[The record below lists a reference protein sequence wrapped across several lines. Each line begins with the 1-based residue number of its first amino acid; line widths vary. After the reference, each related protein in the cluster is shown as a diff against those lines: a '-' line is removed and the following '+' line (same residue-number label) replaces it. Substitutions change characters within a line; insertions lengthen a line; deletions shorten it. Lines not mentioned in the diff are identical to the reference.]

1 MNLTENY
8 SRKMSEILGR
18 KMSEI
23 LGWKISQ
30 KVPKVRIF
38 PIKISSMENV
48 RNLFVGKCHGK
59 DDISENV
66 RNFRSENVRNFEV
79 GKWGRK
85 NHIHFSLGPS
95 AILFYYPSEGVW
107 VIVPPFPYPPGTAHC
122 PTLPTFWNTDS
133 FYPSTIET
141 MCACAYFY
149 ILEIFQLGHFI
160 GTFSSI
166 WLGVKSNFI
175 SFLW

>member
-1 MNLTENY
+1 MKITSNSKCNMNLTENY
-8 SRKMSEILGR
+8 SQKMCEILGR

-79 GKWGRK
+79 ETALRASVLIKLRARVCADGR
-85 NHIHFSLGPS
+85 GEPS
-95 AILFYYPSEGVW
+95 VG
-107 VIVPPFPYPPGTAHC
+107 C
-122 PTLPTFWNTDS
+122 
-133 FYPSTIET
+133 
-141 MCACAYFY
+141 
-149 ILEIFQLGHFI
+149 
-160 GTFSSI
+160 
-166 WLGVKSNFI
+166 
-175 SFLW
+175 

>member
-1 MNLTENY
+1 MNLTEIY

-23 LGWKISQ
+23 LGWKMSQ

-66 RNFRSENVRNFEV
+66 RN
-79 GKWGRK
+79 
-85 NHIHFSLGPS
+85 
-95 AILFYYPSEGVW
+95 
-107 VIVPPFPYPPGTAHC
+107 
-122 PTLPTFWNTDS
+122 
-133 FYPSTIET
+133 
-141 MCACAYFY
+141 
-149 ILEIFQLGHFI
+149 
-160 GTFSSI
+160 
-166 WLGVKSNFI
+166 
-175 SFLW
+175 

>member
-1 MNLTENY
+1 MGVEIGVVDGRSVGRGKLVKKEGCKTSNMNLTENY

-66 RNFRSENVRNFEV
+66 RNFRWENVRNFEV
-79 GKWGRK
+79 RK
-85 NHIHFSLGPS
+85 
-95 AILFYYPSEGVW
+95 
-107 VIVPPFPYPPGTAHC
+107 
-122 PTLPTFWNTDS
+122 
-133 FYPSTIET
+133 
-141 MCACAYFY
+141 
-149 ILEIFQLGHFI
+149 
-160 GTFSSI
+160 
-166 WLGVKSNFI
+166 
-175 SFLW
+175 

>member
-59 DDISENV
+59 DDISDSPSRKGAS
-66 RNFRSENVRNFEV
+66 RNYSIINFGAAYILMDEVNLMLVIACSGCPSDSRLAKYFSENELVE
-79 GKWGRK
+79 K
-85 NHIHFSLGPS
+85 
-95 AILFYYPSEGVW
+95 
-107 VIVPPFPYPPGTAHC
+107 
-122 PTLPTFWNTDS
+122 
-133 FYPSTIET
+133 
-141 MCACAYFY
+141 
-149 ILEIFQLGHFI
+149 
-160 GTFSSI
+160 
-166 WLGVKSNFI
+166 
-175 SFLW
+175 

>member
-1 MNLTENY
+1 MTVSVKTSNMNLTENY

-66 RNFRSENVRNFEV
+66 QNFRLENVLTSVYGRN
-79 GKWGRK
+79 
-85 NHIHFSLGPS
+85 L
-95 AILFYYPSEGVW
+95 
-107 VIVPPFPYPPGTAHC
+107 
-122 PTLPTFWNTDS
+122 
-133 FYPSTIET
+133 
-141 MCACAYFY
+141 
-149 ILEIFQLGHFI
+149 
-160 GTFSSI
+160 
-166 WLGVKSNFI
+166 
-175 SFLW
+175 